1 MRHQVTNPH
10 KTIVG
15 HFTLVHP
22 SSQLHLYQF
31 KEPSNRSL
39 HAIVNASLKVVIM
52 GKYQAMQTEPSKQIS
67 EKKSL
72 YFLPSFAD
80 PSKNAACYRLYKIQW
95 EGGQR
100 STSHNCTVGLYETGS
115 ENFNRYLAVWFYLA
129 GCWRCSLVP
138 DLFAPSRQLLC
149 SLFAVTLTIGAAN
162 STNQSETD
170 QATHGGIPWDPL
182 GRRDLSP
189 RPI

>member
-1 MRHQVTNPH
+1 MCSPPYTLYIMRHQVTNPH

-115 ENFNRYLAVWFYLA
+115 ENINRNLAVLFYLA
-129 GCWRCSLVP
+129 WC
-138 DLFAPSRQLLC
+138 
-149 SLFAVTLTIGAAN
+149 
-162 STNQSETD
+162 
-170 QATHGGIPWDPL
+170 
-182 GRRDLSP
+182 
-189 RPI
+189 

>member
-1 MRHQVTNPH
+1 MLQNNVQVSSYCAAPH
-10 KTIVG
+10 IHCVLCITKSP
-15 HFTLVHP
+15 TLIRPLWGTSPLSIHLV
-22 SSQLHLYQF
+22 SYICINLRSQATEVYM
-31 KEPSNRSL
+31 S
-39 HAIVNASLKVVIM
+39 IVNASLKVVIM

-115 ENFNRYLAVWFYLA
+115 ENINRNLAVLFYLA
-129 GCWRCSLVP
+129 WCWWCSLVP
-138 DLFAPSRQLLC
+138 DLFALSRQLL
-149 SLFAVTLTIGAAN
+149 
-162 STNQSETD
+162 
-170 QATHGGIPWDPL
+170 HWP
-182 GRRDLSP
+182 
-189 RPI
+189 